1 MADKKRG
8 AGKRRALNFVFCV
21 FLSLLIGFVSTYS
34 LFFFAVD
41 SYKYSSDKWTKS
53 FSEIS
58 SGGFDASDPDSIAR
72 WGRQSNP
79 TSSEASQIYSCLKDA
94 DYKELPLVK
103 AFPLFWIAFTP
114 KKYICNLYFDGDSDF
129 DPICGFVYV
138 FNGSVYLLIDN
149 GEPEPKLLSVTVY
162 KATKI
167 DAKTIQEIGGM
178 NESELKLVGTKY
190 QYLYSKAIQKDWY
203 FHYVAIFIAMSF
215 AAYIL
220 ISIVRCVKRKR

>member
-1 MADKKRG
+1 MNKKR
-8 AGKRRALNFVFCV
+8 KKFFQFILCFC
-21 FLSLLIGFVSTYS
+21 LSLLIGFVSTYS

-41 SYKYSSDKWTKS
+41 SYKYSSDKGTKS

-58 SGGFDASDPDSIAR
+58 SGGFDASDPESITR
-72 WGRQSNP
+72 WGRQSDP

-114 KKYICNLYFDGDSDF
+114 KKYICNLFFDEGDDF
-129 DPICGFVYV
+129 DSICGYVYV

-149 GEPEPKLLSVTVY
+149 SEPEPKLLSVTVY

-167 DAKTIQEIGGM
+167 DAKKIQEIGGV
-178 NESELKLVGTKY
+178 NESELKLVGTEY
-190 QYLYSKAIQKDWY
+190 QYLYSKAVQKDWY

-220 ISIVRCVKRKR
+220 ISIVRCIKRKR